1 METGVFGNGPFATQT
16 GTGIFEPV
24 IFLQG
29 ASAGCP
35 RTPDL
40 LPSAYRDTWVVG
52 QDLSW
57 SRSTGNFAY
66 LIRRITSDG
75 ICCFW

>member
-1 METGVFGNGPFATQT
+1 MTIPTRRRVEQMG
-16 GTGIFEPV
+16 
-24 IFLQG
+24 
-29 ASAGCP
+29 
-35 RTPDL
+35 L
-40 LPSAYRDTWVVG
+40 LLRDRLVPAAAYHDTRVVG

-66 LIRRITSDG
+66 LIRRITSEG